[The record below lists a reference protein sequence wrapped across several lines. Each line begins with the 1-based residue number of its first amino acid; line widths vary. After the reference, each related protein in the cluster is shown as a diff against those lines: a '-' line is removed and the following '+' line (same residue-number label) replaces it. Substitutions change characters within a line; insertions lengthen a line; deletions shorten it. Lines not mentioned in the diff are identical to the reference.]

1 MGDYSS
7 IKDWDAW
14 ADVLAAS
21 PVDAVPDGLPGQ
33 WWVAHTRP
41 RNEKALALELRAR
54 RVFCYLPL
62 CVRTSRSR
70 NTGRVS
76 RSIVPVFPGYVFIN
90 GNDDDRV
97 AALTT
102 NRIAATLAVPN
113 EHQLVGELRQ
123 IQHVLAAQSQFEW
136 EPSIH
141 VGQWARVVAGPL
153 MGLEGVVCRRM
164 SRTRLALNVRLL
176 SQAVMVEVTRDIIEP
191 IDPPEYEPGT

>member
-1 MGDYSS
+1 MNDVAS

-14 ADVLAAS
+14 ADLLAA
-21 PVDAVPDGLPGQ
+21 PPAEAIPDDLPGR

-41 RNEKALALELRAR
+41 RNEKALALELRSR

-70 NTGRVS
+70 NTGRLS

-90 GNDDDRV
+90 GDDDDRV

-113 EHQLVGELRQ
+113 EQQLVGELRQ
-123 IQHVLAAQSQFEW
+123 VQHVLAVQSGFDW
-136 EPSIH
+136 EPSIR

-153 MGLEGVVCRRM
+153 AGLEGVVCRRM
-164 SRTRLALNVRLL
+164 SRMRLALNVRML
-176 SQAVMVEVTRDIIEP
+176 SQAVMVEVASDLIEP
-191 IDPPEYEPGT
+191 IDPPEYEA